1 MNDEMQGTRAAMAA
15 HHDGPAVIHGMVDVE
30 PGVRIHYV
38 VAGEGPRAIVL
49 LHGFPETWR
58 EWRAVIPALVQA
70 GFRVVAPDYRGAGDS
85 WRPAGGY
92 DKFTMA
98 QDIHRL
104 VHDHLGIGE
113 PAVVVGHDVGLWI
126 ACAYALRYPADVSHL
141 AVMEAPLA
149 GTAVFDRL
157 RPRLWHFAFHG
168 ARDVAETLVAG
179 REREYLQQFFAAR
192 YGDPSAVSAAD
203 FEAYVAAY
211 SSPGGMRAAFETYRT
226 FEQDAADNRAALE
239 QHGKLTIPVPYG
251 GGELSFSVP
260 LGAEMMKAVAEAVT
274 GLLFPGA
281 GHWIPEEQP
290 GALVAA
296 ILELARR

>member
-1 MNDEMQGTRAAMAA
+1 MSTSMPTVT
-15 HHDGPAVIHGMVDVE
+15 PTAVHNGRPGLTHGMADVE

-38 VAGEGPRAIVL
+38 VAGDGPRTMVL

-58 EWRAVIPALVQA
+58 EWQAVIPLLVGA
-70 GFRVVAPDYRGAGDS
+70 GFRVVAADYRGAGDS

-98 QDIHRL
+98 KDIHTL
-104 VHDHLGIGE
+104 IQDHLAIVE
-113 PAVVVGHDVGLWI
+113 PTVLVGHDVGLWI
-126 ACAYALRYPADVSHL
+126 AYAYARRYPADVSHL
-141 AVMEAPLA
+141 AIMEAPVP

-168 ARDVAETLVAG
+168 VRDVPEALVSG
-179 REREYLQQFFAAR
+179 RERLYLQQFFAAR
-192 YGDPSAVSAAD
+192 YGDPSAVSAGEFD
-203 FEAYVAAY
+203 AYVAAY

-226 FEQDAADNRAALE
+226 FDQDAADNRAELE
-239 QHGKLTIPVPYG
+239 QHGKLTMPVLFL

-260 LGAEMMKAVAEAVT
+260 LGVEMMKEVAEDVT
-274 GLLFPGA
+274 GLQVAGA

-290 GALVAA
+290 DALAAA
-296 ILELARR
+296 ILELAAR

>member
-1 MNDEMQGTRAAMAA
+1 MSTTPTSPAMAPPQDA
-15 HHDGPAVIHGMVDVE
+15 SAVTHGMAEVE

-38 VAGEGPRAIVL
+38 VAGDGQRAIVL

-92 DKFTMA
+92 DKRTMA
-98 QDIHRL
+98 QDIHHL
-104 VHDHLGIGE
+104 VQDHLRIGE

-126 ACAYALRYPADVSHL
+126 AGAYALQYPADVSHL

-149 GTAVFDRL
+149 GTAVFERL

-168 ARDVAETLVAG
+168 ARDVAEALVAG
-179 REREYLQQFFAAR
+179 RERLYLQQFFAAR

-203 FEAYVAAY
+203 FDAYVAAY

-226 FEQDAADNRAALE
+226 FEQDATDNRAALE
-239 QHGKLTIPVPYG
+239 QHGKLTIPVLFA

-260 LGAEMMKAVAEAVT
+260 LGVEMMEEVAEDVT
-274 GLLFPGA
+274 GLTFPRA

-290 GALVAA
+290 DALAAA

>member
-1 MNDEMQGTRAAMAA
+1 MA
-15 HHDGPAVIHGMVDVE
+15 DVE

-38 VAGEGPRAIVL
+38 VAGDGPRAIVL
-49 LHGFPETWR
+49 LHGFPETCC
-58 EWRAVIPALVQA
+58 EWRAVTPALVQA

-85 WRPAGGY
+85 WRSAGGY

-113 PAVVVGHDVGLWI
+113 PVVMVGHDVGLWI
-126 ACAYALRYPADVSHL
+126 AGAYALRYRAGVSHL
-141 AVMEAPLA
+141 APLA

-203 FEAYVAAY
+203 FDAYVAAY
-211 SSPGGMRAAFETYRT
+211 ASPGGMRAAFETYRT
-226 FEQDAADNRAALE
+226 FEQDAADNRAALA
-239 QHGKLTIPVPYG
+239 QQGKLTMPVLFL

-260 LGAEMMKAVAEAVT
+260 LGVEMMQEVAQDVT
-274 GLLFPGA
+274 GLRVPRA

-290 GALVAA
+290 DVLVAA
-296 ILELARR
+296 ILELARRGAARGESSS

>member
-1 MNDEMQGTRAAMAA
+1 
-15 HHDGPAVIHGMVDVE
+15 
-30 PGVRIHYV
+30 
-38 VAGEGPRAIVL
+38 
-49 LHGFPETWR
+49 
-58 EWRAVIPALVQA
+58 VQA

-85 WRPAGGY
+85 FRPAGGY

-98 QDIHRL
+98 QDIHYL

-113 PAVVVGHDVGLWI
+113 PVVVVGHDVGLWI
-126 ACAYALRYPADVSHL
+126 AGAYALRYRAAVSHL
-141 AVMEAPLA
+141 TVMEAPLA

-179 REREYLQQFFAAR
+179 RERQYLQQFFAAR
-192 YGDPSAVSAAD
+192 FADPSAVSTAD

-226 FEQDAADNRAALE
+226 FEQDAADNRAAIA
-239 QHGKLTIPVPYG
+239 QQGKLTMPVLFL
-251 GGELSFSVP
+251 GGEFSFSVP
-260 LGAEMMKAVAEAVT
+260 LGVEMMKEVAEDVT
-274 GLLFPGA
+274 GVRVAGA

-290 GALVAA
+290 DALVAA